1 MSSADEI
8 KKLKNLL
15 DDGAITLDEFE
26 QQKKLILD
34 SQKQNEKDSR
44 FSNLNFKNFDFNK
57 KNKKILYIVIALLI
71 LFPFRYNLF
80 PSTNSSDLI
89 NLLQKNNLA
98 YSFSFNTF
106 SNEKEGRNSQ
116 GLWGDRYR
124 YTEKV
129 EFEIR
134 GHNRG
139 GQIFLCSSRSE
150 CNDLY
155 NYFTNLGF
163 LSQPF
168 VYKSSDG
175 KMVAQLNDET
185 PSKIVEKFE
194 EIVTGIR
201 NVEARS
207 HTCYGS
213 RCFSDEW

>member
-1 MSSADEI
+1 MSGADEI
-8 KKLKNLL
+8 KKLKELL
-15 DDGAITLDEFE
+15 DDGAITHDEFE
-26 QQKKLILD
+26 QHKKVILD
-34 SQKQNEKDSR
+34 SQKRNETDSP
-44 FSNLNFKNFDFNK
+44 FSKLNFKKINFNR
-57 KNKKILYIVIALLI
+57 KNKKIFYIVIALMI
-71 LFPFRYNLF
+71 LFPFRNNLF

-106 SNEKEGRNSQ
+106 KNEKQDRNSK
-116 GLWGDRYR
+116 GLWGNRYR

-134 GHNRG
+134 GHNKG

-155 NYFTNLGF
+155 NYFTNLGL

-168 VYKSSDG
+168 VFKSSDG
-175 KMVAQLNDET
+175 KMVAQLNDQT

-194 EIVTGIR
+194 EVVTDIR
-201 NVEARS
+201 NVDARS

-213 RCFSDEW
+213 RCFNDEW

>member
-194 EIVTGIR
+194 EVVTDIR

>member
-34 SQKQNEKDSR
+34 SQKQNEKNSR
-44 FSNLNFKNFDFNK
+44 FSNLNFKKFDFNN

-71 LFPFRYNLF
+71 FFPFRYNLF

-106 SNEKEGRNSQ
+106 SNEKEDRNSQ
-116 GLWGDRYR
+116 GLWGNRYR

-134 GHNRG
+134 GHNKG

-194 EIVTGIR
+194 EVVTGIR

>member
-1 MSSADEI
+1 M
-8 KKLKNLL
+8 
-15 DDGAITLDEFE
+15 
-26 QQKKLILD
+26 
-34 SQKQNEKDSR
+34 
-44 FSNLNFKNFDFNK
+44 
-57 KNKKILYIVIALLI
+57 
-71 LFPFRYNLF
+71 
-80 PSTNSSDLI
+80 I
-89 NLLQKNNLA
+89 NLLQENDLA

-106 SNEKEGRNSQ
+106 KNEKEDRNSQ

-134 GHNRG
+134 GHNKG

-175 KMVAQLNDET
+175 KMVAQLNAET

-194 EIVTGIR
+194 EVVTDIR

>member
-124 YTEKV
+124 FTEKV

-175 KMVAQLNDET
+175 KMVAQINSET

-194 EIVTGIR
+194 EVVTDIR

>member
-34 SQKQNEKDSR
+34 SQKQNEKNSG
-44 FSNLNFKNFDFNK
+44 FSNLNFKKFDFNN

-71 LFPFRYNLF
+71 FFPFRYNLF

-106 SNEKEGRNSQ
+106 SNEKSDRNSQ
-116 GLWGDRYR
+116 GLWGNRYR

-134 GHNRG
+134 GHNKG

-168 VYKSSDG
+168 VFKSSDG

-185 PSKIVEKFE
+185 PSRIVEKFE
-194 EIVTGIR
+194 EVVTGIR